1 MKKYIICSLLCI
13 SMCFAMT
20 GCKKQTNLEAE
31 EQKFANELEEAE
43 MEEEQPIE
51 EEVVEEIIQDG
62 LEEIKREYHFVL
74 PDGWEVCENKQSM
87 QSALEI
93 QGMTDDQYAVVIVLD
108 KDILK
113 DVDTQAYLQRY
124 VEEASSTYEK
134 PEIGEPE
141 RFETNLGTAYKML
154 IQGKIEGKVYANL
167 IYVVDTSEYWYVTTA
182 CSYVSK
188 LIDLDK
194 DMDEFVGSF
203 YKVEESIVEPVEE

>member
-1 MKKYIICSLLCI
+1 MRKFIVCSILFIGIGL
-13 SMCFAMT
+13 AMT
-20 GCKKQTNLEAE
+20 GCRKQTNLEAE
-31 EQKFANELEEAE
+31 EAKLATELEKADLES
-43 MEEEQPIE
+43 EQEIE

-74 PDGWEVCENKQSM
+74 PNGWEICDNKQSM

-113 DVDTQAYLQRY
+113 DVDTQAYIQRY
-124 VEEASSTYEK
+124 AEEASATYEK

-141 RFETNLGTAYKML
+141 RFTTNTGTAYKML
-154 IQGKIEGKVYANL
+154 VQGKIEGKVYANL
-167 IYVVDTSEYWYVTTA
+167 IYVVNTSEYWYVTSA

-188 LIDLDK
+188 LIDLEE

-203 YKVEESIVEPVEE
+203 YKVEESVVEAIEE